1 MKRKEFWLGAIGGAV
16 GGLFGAV
23 SGSSSLFVVGSVGA
37 VMGFLFVWLFGGFL
51 K

>member
-1 MKRKEFWLGAIGGAV
+1 MKRREFWLSAFGGAV
-16 GGLFGAV
+16 GGVLGAV

-37 VMGFLFVWLFGGFL
+37 IMGLLVVWLASGFL